1 MWEFYHLYRGVTWLD
16 MSLLTGV
23 YLNLYWNLLPFNLLK
38 ASFGL
43 RNLLHW
49 PCDVFDHMTVIIELV
64 IKEKSFF
71 EDCEMIISAGAW
83 SNPTK
88 PEPRPK
94 LTPTN
99 IEKKDSL
106 LLISIKFSLIVWL
119 NILILTFSC
128 DYHFCLFCKHR
139 LFPNNLSYAFIKL
152 YIKNRFVLF
161 SKTNTPKNVNIR

>member
-1 MWEFYHLYRGVTWLD
+1 MLEFYHLYRGVTWLD

-23 YLNLYWNLLPFNLLK
+23 YLNLYWNLLPFNLLN
-38 ASFGL
+38 ATFGL

-94 LTPTN
+94 LPPTN
-99 IEKKDSL
+99 IEKKGFLVID
-106 LLISIKFSLIVWL
+106 IYKVFTNCMIKYSNIDIFMWL
-119 NILILTFSC
+119 SFLFILQT
-128 DYHFCLFCKHR
+128 
-139 LFPNNLSYAFIKL
+139 P
-152 YIKNRFVLF
+152 FV
-161 SKTNTPKNVNIR
+161 P